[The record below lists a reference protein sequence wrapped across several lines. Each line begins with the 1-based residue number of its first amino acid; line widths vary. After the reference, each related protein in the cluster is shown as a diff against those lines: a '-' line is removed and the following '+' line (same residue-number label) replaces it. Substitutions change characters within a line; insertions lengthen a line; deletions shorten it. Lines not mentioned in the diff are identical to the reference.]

1 MSTSSNY
8 EVVRTEDYTD
18 LTLPDIYRVEFDR
31 DFVKFYDILG
41 LKHVLNNDTILRIE
55 RVPKGS

>member
-8 EVVRTEDYTD
+8 HVVRTKDYTD
-18 LTLPDIYRVEFDR
+18 MYLTDIYSVEFDR
-31 DFVKFYDILG
+31 DFVKFYDILA
-41 LKHVLNNDTILRIE
+41 LLHVINNDTILRIE